1 MEGIVNLTYL
11 AHDSLPIKGLV
22 ELFQQGVQAAVNS
35 QKHEL
40 SRVMPFDKH
49 VNSLY
54 MHTVKRVKKLIHV
67 DENPKQV
74 LQ

>member
-11 AHDSLPIKGLV
+11 AHDSLPIKGLA

-40 SRVMPFDKH
+40 SRVMPFDKQF
-49 VNSLY
+49 
-54 MHTVKRVKKLIHV
+54 TVHAY
-67 DENPKQV
+67 NY
-74 LQ
+74 